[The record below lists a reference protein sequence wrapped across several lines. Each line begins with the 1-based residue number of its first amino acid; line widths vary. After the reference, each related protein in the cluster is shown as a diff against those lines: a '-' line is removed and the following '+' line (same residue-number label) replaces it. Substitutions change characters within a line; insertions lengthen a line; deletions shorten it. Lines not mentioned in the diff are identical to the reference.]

1 MSKPI
6 RYNNELL
13 QSYFLKNN
21 ITSTTD
27 YSKVNL
33 TREYR
38 IKEKCVECDDL
49 CDKTFRKFI
58 ATGCYCKKHMT
69 QISIT
74 KAKATNLERYGFE
87 CSLQSEDVK
96 TKIKATN
103 MERLGVEYPT
113 QSEAVRNKGKVT
125 CLKKYGVEYP
135 TQSKDVK
142 TKMKATN
149 IERLGVEYPTQ
160 SEDVRNKGK
169 VTCLKNFGVENPFQS
184 EEIKDKIKATNME
197 RLGVEYASQSEEIKD
212 KIKATNL
219 ENYGFECS
227 LQSQDVRDKCKAT
240 NMERFGFENPFQS
253 EEIKDKIK
261 ATNLERL
268 GVEWSLQSKDI
279 RNKGKVT
286 CLKKY
291 GVENPMQNAEIS
303 EKASKNAYKGYN
315 YTFPSGRIER
325 IQGYEN
331 YMLNDLLFKENVDEN
346 DIIVKRDEVPDIWYE
361 DSNGAKHRY
370 FVDCFIKS
378 QNRCIETKSTWTA
391 EKKQDII
398 YLKQQSLKDTGY
410 SCEIWIY
417 NSKGEIVEKIM

>member
-33 TREYR
+33 TRDYI
-38 IKEKCVECDDL
+38 IKEKCLNCDDL
-49 CDKTFRKFI
+49 CNKNFRSFI
-58 ATGCYCKKHMT
+58 NTGCYCKKHMT

-113 QSEAVRNKGKVT
+113 QSEDVRNKGKVT

-184 EEIKDKIKATNME
+184 EEIKDKIKATNLE
-197 RLGVEYASQSEEIKD
+197 NYGFEYASQSEEIKD
-212 KIKATNL
+212 KKKETNL
-219 ENYGFECS
+219 EKYGFECS
-227 LQSQDVRDKCKAT
+227 L
-240 NMERFGFENPFQS
+240 QS

-261 ATNLERL
+261 AT
-268 GVEWSLQSKDI
+268 
-279 RNKGKVT
+279 

-291 GVENPMQNAEIS
+291 GVEHPMQNAEFS
-303 EKASKNAYKGYN
+303 EKMSKNAYKGYD

-346 DIIVKRDEVPDIWYE
+346 DIIVNRNEVPEIWYE

-378 QNRCIETKSTWTA
+378 QNRCIEAKSTWTA
-391 EKKQDII
+391 EKKQDCI
-398 YLKQQSLKDTGY
+398 YLKQQALKDAGY